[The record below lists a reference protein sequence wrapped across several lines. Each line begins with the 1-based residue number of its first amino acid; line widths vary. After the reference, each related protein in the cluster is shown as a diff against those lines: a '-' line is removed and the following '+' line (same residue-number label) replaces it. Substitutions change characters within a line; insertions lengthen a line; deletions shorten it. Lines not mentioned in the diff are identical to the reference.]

1 MKPVLTPVKNGLH
14 TKYLNKYELSVGF
27 FESFA
32 NQVTALS
39 DAMGFERRDLKADVL
54 MPVDFVRGKMLT
66 TTFKW
71 DFDEIERFVL
81 FVGYPR
87 SGHSLVGSLLDAHPD
102 VAISHELDAL
112 RYLRAGFTRDQIF
125 SLILHKDKEFTGKG
139 REWTGYDYNVPGL
152 WQGRYRK
159 LKIIGDKKGGGTAR
173 HLIAKP
179 TIIED
184 LRKKVELPLRL
195 IHIVRHPLDNI
206 ATHFRK
212 KKPQQTM
219 QEAIDDYFRR
229 ADANYRTSAQVEP
242 EEWIDMKHEEII
254 ENPKKRI
261 GELCEFMGVDADKEY
276 LEACAS
282 KVFKSPSR
290 SRDRITWQQEYI
302 DQVADRAQKYPF
314 LQDYEI
320 SL

>member
-1 MKPVLTPVKNGLH
+1 MGLFQSIANG
-14 TKYLNKYELSVGF
+14 
-27 FESFA
+27 
-32 NQVTALS
+32 VTALS
-39 DAMGFERRDLKADVL
+39 DALGFERRDLKADL
-54 MPVDFVRGKMLT
+54 MLPADYFRGKVLAST
-66 TTFKW
+66 LRW
-71 DFDEIERFVL
+71 DFDEIEKFAL

-87 SGHSLVGSLLDAHPD
+87 SGHSLVGSLLDAHID

-112 RYLRAGFTRDQIF
+112 RYLRAGFSREQIF
-125 SLILHKDKEFTGKG
+125 SLILHRDKEFTGKG

-152 WQGRYRK
+152 WQGRYRT
-159 LKIIGDKKGGGTAR
+159 LKVIGDKKGGGTAR

-179 TIIED
+179 DIIDD
-184 LRKKVELPLRL
+184 LRKTVRLPLRL
-195 IHIVRHPLDNI
+195 VHIVRHPLDNI

-229 ADANYRTSAQVEP
+229 ADANYRTKNKVSS
-242 EEWIDMKHEEII
+242 EEWIDMTHEQII
-254 ENPKKRI
+254 EDPKENINKLCNFI
-261 GELCEFMGVDADKEY
+261 GVEADSKY

-290 SRDRITWQQEYI
+290 SRDRITWEQKYV
-302 DQVADRAQKYPF
+302 DQVAERSRDYPF
-314 LQDYEI
+314 LKDYDI